1 VLRCARAAGAR
12 TAVLA
17 GRIKLSPAD
26 SWTQA
31 GLALRRRRWPR
42 SHLSTDQAI
51 QLAPQLLRDQAQH
64 FAREWL

>member
-1 VLRCARAAGAR
+1 MLRCARAAGAR

-17 GRIKLSPAD
+17 GRIKLSPD

-31 GLALRRRRWPR
+31 GIAFAAPLAG

-51 QLAPQLLRDQAQH
+51 ELAPQLLRDQVQH